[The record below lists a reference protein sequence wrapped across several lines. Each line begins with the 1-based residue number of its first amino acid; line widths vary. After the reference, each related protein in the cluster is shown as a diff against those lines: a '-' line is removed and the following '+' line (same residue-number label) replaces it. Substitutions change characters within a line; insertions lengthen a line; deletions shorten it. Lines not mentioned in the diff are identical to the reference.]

1 MPPPDHRSVR
11 PRLAPILGG
20 WPLLLLAFG
29 ILVALELVSGFATLR
44 EAGQL
49 YSSLSELSRNY
60 RRVWSSLEEIRSGIQ
75 VSSLLVRDY
84 LLDSSQV
91 HAGQIRAELLALRR
105 QTETHLANLESASAS
120 SDLARLRSE
129 IHAYWDSLHPVLD
142 LTPRQKQATGFP
154 FLRDS
159 IMPRRD
165 AVLALAQEV
174 QSFTEAAF
182 EQQNEATIRREEEFR
197 RFLRVTI
204 GATAALGVVIA
215 FFSIFRVLRL
225 QRRWERERLRATQAE
240 DQLRRLSHQLVQ
252 AQEEERRAIS
262 RELHD
267 EVGQM
272 LTGLRMDLRSLKR
285 VSPAALDQRIDQTCT
300 LLEQTLHSVRDIA
313 MGLRPSMLDDLG
325 LEAALR
331 WQAREFER
339 RHDIRV
345 TLQIS
350 GSFAHLPDSHRTTL
364 YRIVQEGLTNCAR
377 HAKPTAVTI
386 ELSSNPD
393 ALRLRLADDG
403 LGFRAGAA
411 AGLGLLGIEER
422 VRELDGAFRVESQ
435 PGHGARLVVEL
446 PQHQTVP
453 HA

>member
-1 MPPPDHRSVR
+1 M
-11 PRLAPILGG
+11 GG

-29 ILVALELVSGFATLR
+29 ILVALELISGFATLR

-49 YSSLSELSRNY
+49 YSSLSELSKNY

-105 QTETHLANLESASAS
+105 QTETNLGNLESASTS
-120 SDLARLRSE
+120 SDLTRLRSE

-142 LTPRQKQATGFP
+142 LTPQQKQATGFP

-165 AVLALAQEV
+165 AVLALAQQV
-174 QSFTEAAF
+174 QSFTESAF
-182 EQQNEATIRREEEFR
+182 EQQNEATVRREEEFR
-197 RFLRVTI
+197 RFLRVTV

-225 QRRWERERLRATQAE
+225 QRRWEHERLRATQAE
-240 DQLRRLSHQLVQ
+240 DQLRRLSQQLVQ

-285 VSPAALDQRIDQTCT
+285 VSPAALDQRVDQTCT
-300 LLEQTLHSVRDIA
+300 LLEQTLHAVRDIA

-339 RHDIRV
+339 RHNIRV

-386 ELSSNPD
+386 ELSSEPD

-403 LGFRAGAA
+403 LGFRAGVE
-411 AGLGLLGIEER
+411 AGLGLLGIQER

-435 PGHGARLVVEL
+435 PGHGALLAVDL
-446 PQHQTVP
+446 PQRQAAP

>member
-1 MPPPDHRSVR
+1 MSPPAPASVR
-11 PRLAPILGG
+11 PRLAPLLGG

-29 ILVALELVSGFATLR
+29 TLVALELISGIATLR

-49 YSSLSELSRNY
+49 YSSLSDLSRSY

-84 LLDSSQV
+84 ILDSSQL
-91 HAGQIRAELLALRR
+91 HAGQIRAELVALRR
-105 QTETHLANLESASAS
+105 QTETHLGNLESASTS
-120 SDLARLRSE
+120 GDLTKLRTE
-129 IHAYWDSLHPVLD
+129 IHAYWNSLDPVLD
-142 LTPRQKQATGFP
+142 LTPRQKQANGFP
-154 FLRDS
+154 FLRDR

-165 AVLALAQEV
+165 AVLALAQQV
-174 QSFTEAAF
+174 QSYTESAF
-182 EQQNEATIRREEEFR
+182 DRQNEATVRREEEFR

-204 GATAALGVVIA
+204 GATAALGVLVA
-215 FFSIFRVLRL
+215 LFSIFRVIRL

-240 DQLRRLSHQLVQ
+240 DQLRRLSHQLVH

-285 VSPAALDQRIDQTCT
+285 VSPATLDQRVDQTCT
-300 LLEQTLHSVRDIA
+300 LLEQTLHAVRDIA

-345 TLQIS
+345 TLEIA
-350 GSFAHLPDSHRTTL
+350 GSFSHLPDSHRTTL

-377 HAKPTAVTI
+377 HAKPGAVTI
-386 ELSSNPD
+386 ELSSQPD
-393 ALRLRLADDG
+393 ALRLRIADDG
-403 LGFRAGAA
+403 LGFRSDAV
-411 AGLGLLGIEER
+411 AGLGLLGIQER
-422 VRELDGAFRVESQ
+422 VRELDGSFRVDSQ
-435 PGHGARLVVEL
+435 PGQGTLLVVDL
-446 PQHQTVP
+446 PQHQLVP